1 MEIKPIEGFE
11 NDYAVSSNGTILDL
25 VTNKIKVTYKRGN
38 ELKPRVDL
46 YKNGELIISMYVI
59 DIVIFHYVGRLTNT
73 YYEITYKDGNYEN
86 CSIDNLVATQKNTYI
101 PKKQIKKPFK
111 KWELSTNGLV
121 LINGDEIKEVINE
134 NGERTKIR
142 QSIKKKLSRKIPV
155 KGTPEREEHDEMM
168 KGKKIIGGMLDCLKS
183 KSERIGVNF
192 NLTYDTIMNVYME
205 QKGLCVLTEIPL
217 TLERKKNNTLK
228 ILVVNKNE
236 DITKENILL
245 IARKGEF

>member
-1 MEIKPIEGFE
+1 MEIKPIEGFD
-11 NDYAVSSNGTILDL
+11 NDYGVTPDGKIVDL
-25 VTNKIKVTYKRGN
+25 VTNKVKVTYKRGN

-46 YKNGELIISMYVI
+46 YKDGELIISMYVI
-59 DIVIFHYVGRLTNT
+59 DIVVFHYVGRLTNT
-73 YYEITYKDGNYEN
+73 YYEITYKDGNYDN
-86 CSIDNLVATQKNTYI
+86 CSIDNLVATQKNHYI

-134 NGERTKIR
+134 NSERSKIR
-142 QSIKKKLSRKIPV
+142 QSTKKRLDRKIPV
-155 KGTPEREEHDEMM
+155 KGTPERKEHDEKM
-168 KGKKIIGGMLDCLKS
+168 KHKQVISKMLNCLKS

-192 NLTYDTIMNVYME
+192 NLTYDTIMDVYMK
-205 QKGLCVLTEIPL
+205 QKGLCVLTETPL
-217 TLERKKNNTLK
+217 TLERKKNNSLK

-245 IARKGEF
+245 IVRKG